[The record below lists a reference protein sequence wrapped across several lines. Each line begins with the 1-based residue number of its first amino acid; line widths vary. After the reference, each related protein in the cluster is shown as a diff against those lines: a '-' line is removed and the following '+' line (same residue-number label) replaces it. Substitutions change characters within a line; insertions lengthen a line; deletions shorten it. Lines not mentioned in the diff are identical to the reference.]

1 MEREAATSSIQA
13 IPEGQGGSASSVA
26 QQEGLSAAPT
36 SAALIA
42 FAEEFGRMLAC
53 QLLTDPNRRRGYC
66 LPEGMAGLAIDAVM
80 VLLTYYMLCWV
91 RY

>member
-1 MEREAATSSIQA
+1 MRRRAKSSVPT
-13 IPEGQGGSASSVA
+13 IPDGRGGTASSVA
-26 QQEGLSAAPT
+26 QREGLSAAPT
-36 SAALIA
+36 SAGLIA

-80 VLLTYYMLCWV
+80 VLLTYYMLFWV
-91 RY
+91 PY